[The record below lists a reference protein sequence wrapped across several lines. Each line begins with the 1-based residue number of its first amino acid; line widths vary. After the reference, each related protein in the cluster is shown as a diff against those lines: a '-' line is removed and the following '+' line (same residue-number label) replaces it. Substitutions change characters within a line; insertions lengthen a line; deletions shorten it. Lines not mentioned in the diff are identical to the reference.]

1 MTFAKD
7 TVNWLKSHD
16 MFGHTV
22 NFNFNKKG
30 DTHNTAPGGFFSLII
45 KLAVAI
51 YVFMKLK
58 ILILSEGDNN
68 SSALFLVTT
77 GDSEATHVE
86 YTETQLISTAELCI
100 NLIKENKIEKKC
112 VGHNTQI
119 EGIEKFGGIVSHS
132 NFNKNFTDVSP
143 AFNFEKFV
151 KYIKDEQFV

>member
-7 TVNWLKSHD
+7 TANWLKSHD

-68 SSALFLVTT
+68 GSALFLVNT

-86 YTETQLISTAELCI
+86 YSETQLILSPVI
-100 NLIKENKIEKKC
+100 QKIRY
-112 VGHNTQI
+112 
-119 EGIEKFGGIVSHS
+119 GI
-132 NFNKNFTDVSP
+132 
-143 AFNFEKFV
+143 
-151 KYIKDEQFV
+151 